1 MVGGGNIRRVL
12 EAPASVVWLADLEP
26 WKLVDKMIA
35 MERASGRASE
45 LELENLRADAAFM
58 VGSAAATPPAS
69 WSQAQARAQTQEQAQ
84 GHAHAQAQTGGVLR
98 LLLDAR
104 AQEATGAAT
113 GAATALETTAK
124 RALLSML
131 SHVTQAPTINSS
143 TEAWAFKSTM
153 LAVQTMLFGMSS
165 QGYDCA
171 PMEGFDARRV
181 KAVVGASEERYSVP
195 IVVAT
200 GKASSSSAE
209 EGQQQQQQQSPRFA
223 FEEIFS
229 RDSLDFPLHR
239 T

>member
-12 EAPASVVWLADLEP
+12 EAPATVVWLADLEP

-45 LELENLRADAAFM
+45 LELGNLRADAAFM
-58 VGSAAATPPAS
+58 VGSAAATPSAS

-84 GHAHAQAQTGGVLR
+84 GHAQVQAQAGGVLR
-98 LLLDAR
+98 SLLDAR
-104 AQEATGAAT
+104 APEAT

-124 RALLSML
+124 RALLSLL

-153 LAVQTMLFGMSS
+153 LAVQTMLFGMCS

-181 KAVVGASEERYSVP
+181 KVVVGASEERYSVP

-209 EGQQQQQQQSPRFA
+209 EGQQQQSPRFT
-223 FEEIFS
+223 FEEVFS